1 MDKFSIYLLPL
12 LIVALLIFSFF
23 KKVNTYDCFVQ
34 GAKGSFDLVLSI
46 FPYLVAILLAVAL
59 FRASG
64 LSLILVNLVSPVFNF
79 MGIPTEICELVLL
92 RPFTGSG
99 SLALLKDILSTYG
112 PDSYIARCA
121 CCMLGSSE
129 TVFYVATVYFSK
141 TSVKKLGIA
150 IPIALVASLIS
161 AISSCLLCKIM

>member
-1 MDKFSIYLLPL
+1 MNSLSVYILPVLIIILLVFSR
-12 LIVALLIFSFF
+12 F

-34 GAKGSFDLVLSI
+34 GAKSSFELVLSI
-46 FPYLVAILLAVAL
+46 FPYLISIFVAIAL
-59 FRASG
+59 FRESG
-64 LSLILVNLVSPVFNF
+64 LSQICVKLVSPVFNLL
-79 MGIPTEICELVLL
+79 GIPSQICELVLL

-141 TSVKKLGIA
+141 TSVKKLGFA
-150 IPIALVASLIS
+150 IPIALFASFVS
-161 AISSCLLCKIM
+161 AIMSCLICKIM